1 MSERNAVLG
10 VIETFATHVVGEPSA
25 HPDLMNLSLT
35 AAVGVRGDYDESTV
49 LLRLQLRSGDKRKV
63 SAA

>member
-1 MSERNAVLG
+1 VSERNAVLG
-10 VIETFATHVVGEPSA
+10 VIETFATHVGEPSA
-25 HPDLMNLSLT
+25 HPDLMNLSVT